1 MQLTITLKI
10 KNNKKNKIMEKQ
22 IKKLKE
28 LADEYANLIVEETVE
43 RRKKEIVSEIKK
55 NIVELEEKLAKLESE
70 QPLQKK

>member
-55 NIVELEEKLAKLESE
+55 NIVELEEKLAKLEDE
-70 QPLQKK
+70 LNNL

>member
-28 LADEYANLIVEETVE
+28 LADEYANLIVEETIE

>member
-1 MQLTITLKI
+1 
-10 KNNKKNKIMEKQ
+10 MEKE

-28 LADEYANLIVEETVE
+28 LADEYANLIVEETIE
-43 RRKKEIVSEIKK
+43 RRKKEILSEIKK